1 MDAAS
6 PSACPHCFGDLSAT
20 PCPHCG
26 WRPGVDNPA
35 PALALGTLLDG
46 RHRIGRVLGHGGF
59 GITYLAWDENLH
71 LRLAIKEYLPR
82 DCASRAPD
90 GVSLAVYSGQA
101 GEQFAYGL
109 DRFLEEARALARFDQ
124 HPGIVTVK
132 SFFRAHG
139 TGYCVMDYVEGLTLK
154 QYLERQPGGRI
165 PVEQAWRL
173 LQPVMDALRAVHK
186 EGLLHRDLSPDNIY
200 ITGQGRVKL
209 LDFGAARFAAGEH
222 SRSLSIILK
231 PGYAPEE
238 QYRTRGKQGPWTDV
252 YGLAATLY
260 RAITGSAPPE
270 ALDRL
275 DEDELVAPSRLG
287 IAITPEQEAV
297 LLTAL
302 AVRAAARYPTMH
314 GMQEAW
320 GAGGNATASTP
331 KSEPDG
337 PSSSSMAI
345 SSPEPVYVSTATPMR
360 KGRLGCGTI
369 IFVAASSLLFLLILA
384 NITAPEF
391 TDSSSGTRSS
401 NTPAPTPSHPPLS
414 ETSPVT
420 SPSRPVSPDLIS
432 GRYQPLGPD
441 GAIIEDTTTNLQWM
455 RCSQG
460 QHWNGD
466 TCDGAAL
473 KLTWDD
479 AMRQPRG
486 LSFGGHADWRVPTK
500 EELVTLV
507 YCSSGQP
514 KTWNNRGDSCGGG
527 FSRPTIDQVAFPR
540 AGEAW
545 FWSSSRFAGNSNT
558 AWSVYFGNGY
568 IDNYGEKNAYYV
580 RLVRGEGYIHDA
592 TLTTPPKSQ
601 LVPSNCPPELSD
613 LERQFIAN
621 LDRFALT
628 SDPSGVH
635 AKGTLEQILSILES
649 GEKCIWSGVL
659 LTKEEIRSAGLSQIS
674 KKYIELS
681 NSAFLRSNSDDA
693 WKWISLGIEIDP
705 TSDDLRDRTIDLW
718 KPEADQG
725 DAIAQ
730 FFLGWMYAERGN
742 DQDDARAVGWYR
754 KAAEQGD
761 VDAQVNL
768 GWMYEE
774 GRGVAQDDRA
784 AASWYRKAAEQGHAV
799 AQFNLGLMYGEGR
812 GVAQDDRQAV
822 SWYLKAA
829 EQGDFDAQFNLGW
842 MYQEGRG
849 VAQDDRQAVSWYRKA
864 AEQGDSDAQFNLGW
878 MYQEGRGVAQDDR
891 AAVSWYRKA
900 AEQGDSEAQ
909 QALDALLGR

>member
-6 PSACPHCFGDLSAT
+6 PSACPHCFGDLTST

-82 DCASRAPD
+82 DCATRAPD

-173 LQPVMDALRAVHK
+173 LAPVMDALRAVHQA
-186 EGLLHRDLSPDNIY
+186 GLLHRDLSPDNIY

-260 RAITGSAPPE
+260 RAITGTVPPE

-275 DEDELVAPSRLG
+275 DKDELVAPSQLG
-287 IAITPEQEAV
+287 IVISSDQERV
-297 LLTAL
+297 LLKAL

-320 GAGGNATASTP
+320 GAVARAQEKPAASVPRPESP
-331 KSEPDG
+331 KPPSVSAAPASEPEG
-337 PSSSSMAI
+337 ASPNRSGRFGLGGLLVLI
-345 SSPEPVYVSTATPMR
+345 SV
-360 KGRLGCGTI
+360 
-369 IFVAASSLLFLLILA
+369 LA
-384 NITAPEF
+384 LVGLSQIDE
-391 TDSSSGTRSS
+391 TDDS
-401 NTPAPTPSHPPLS
+401 PTPL
-414 ETSPVT
+414 
-420 SPSRPVSPDLIS
+420 RPVSPDLIS

-466 TCDGAAL
+466 TCDGEAA

-479 AMRQPRG
+479 AMRQARG
-486 LSFGGHADWRVPTK
+486 LSFSAWTDWRVPTK
-500 EELVTLV
+500 DELLTLV

-514 KTWNNRGDSCGGG
+514 KWKGHGCDGDYE
-527 FSRPTIDQVAFPR
+527 RPTIDQVAFPNTPDS
-540 AGEAW
+540 W
-545 FWSSSRFAGNSNT
+545 FWSSSPGADGSVS
-558 AWSVYFGNGY
+558 AWIANFYDGSGGNGH
-568 IDNYGEKNAYYV
+568 KSSTVCV
-580 RLVRGEGYIHDA
+580 RLVR
-592 TLTTPPKSQ
+592 
-601 LVPSNCPPELSD
+601 
-613 LERQFIAN
+613 
-621 LDRFALT
+621 
-628 SDPSGVH
+628 
-635 AKGTLEQILSILES
+635 
-649 GEKCIWSGVL
+649 
-659 LTKEEIRSAGLSQIS
+659 AGQ
-674 KKYIELS
+674 
-681 NSAFLRSNSDDA
+681 
-693 WKWISLGIEIDP
+693 
-705 TSDDLRDRTIDLW
+705 
-718 KPEADQG
+718 
-725 DAIAQ
+725 
-730 FFLGWMYAERGN
+730 
-742 DQDDARAVGWYR
+742 
-754 KAAEQGD
+754 
-761 VDAQVNL
+761 
-768 GWMYEE
+768 
-774 GRGVAQDDRA
+774 
-784 AASWYRKAAEQGHAV
+784 
-799 AQFNLGLMYGEGR
+799 
-812 GVAQDDRQAV
+812 
-822 SWYLKAA
+822 
-829 EQGDFDAQFNLGW
+829 
-842 MYQEGRG
+842 
-849 VAQDDRQAVSWYRKA
+849 
-864 AEQGDSDAQFNLGW
+864 
-878 MYQEGRGVAQDDR
+878 
-891 AAVSWYRKA
+891 
-900 AEQGDSEAQ
+900 
-909 QALDALLGR
+909 